1 MQFRKYVV
9 FLAMMFAGSAFA
21 DARFSTDSAAP
32 SGLVGLVYAQVQIE
46 NISESDMRRLVFYA
60 DRATHSLQNL
70 VEGAGERSIIEQDKF
85 NMRFRESVSR
95 LADAGKRSGLSM
107 DQVADFFT
115 QAVFDTF
122 GQSFMQQVGAL
133 AGGLDFRTLFRNVAT
148 VPDPRTNANDAGSTF
163 LNALAQA
170 SQGLDLS
177 VPLAQGSEV
186 IITQVTPPPSA
197 GPQPFPN
204 ATAAERDIVSRVRVV
219 DGRWELTITQG
230 DSLSEIASAIY
241 GDTLSYTVI
250 YSANNSVIA
259 NPNVIEV
266 GTRLVLPQ
274 R

>member
-9 FLAMMFAGSAFA
+9 FLAIMFAGSAFA
-21 DARFSTDSAAP
+21 DARFSTDSTAP

-60 DRATHSLQNL
+60 DRATGALQNL
-70 VEGAGERSIIEQDKF
+70 VEDAGARSIIEQDKF
-85 NMRFRESVSR
+85 NKRFRESISR
-95 LADAGKRSGLSM
+95 LVDAGKRSGLSM

-115 QAVFDTF
+115 QAVFDSF
-122 GQSFMQQVGAL
+122 GQGFMQQVGAL

-148 VPDPRTNANDAGSTF
+148 VPDPRTNVNDAGSTF
-163 LNALAQA
+163 LNTLAQA

-177 VPLAQGSEV
+177 VPQEEGHQV
-186 IITQVTPPPSA
+186 IITQIAPPPSA

-204 ATAAERDIVSRVRVV
+204 ATTAERDIISRVQVV
-219 DGRWELTITQG
+219 NGRWEFTIQRG

-250 YSANNSVIA
+250 YSANNLVIA